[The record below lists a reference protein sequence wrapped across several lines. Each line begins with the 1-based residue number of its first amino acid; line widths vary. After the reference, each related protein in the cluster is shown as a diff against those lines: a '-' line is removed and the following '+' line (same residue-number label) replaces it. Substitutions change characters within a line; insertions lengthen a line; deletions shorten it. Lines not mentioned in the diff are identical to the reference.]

1 MWTLQPHSERLSG
14 AYLPWDNWRMVF
26 TATLDPWS
34 FLKTEAVPLTVIT
47 AILGV
52 IFAVLNLMKLASD
65 SQERT
70 RPYIALEPRL
80 GVHLN
85 GAIDLVVTN
94 YGQSP
99 AQKVVIRP
107 LEKLDF
113 TEDDYILPLLNN
125 FFGRQLYLAPGAS
138 FRIMWRTVKKGRIKG
153 VPETL
158 HVEVSYESTKKN
170 RFKRSKKYKEI
181 LVVDTGFTVAAP
193 EPTPGGKTND
203 PGTQVEKSLKNIDLA
218 LRALNQHIANRS

>member
-1 MWTLQPHSERLSG
+1 
-14 AYLPWDNWRMVF
+14 MVF

-65 SQERT
+65 SRERT

-80 GVHLN
+80 GVHLD

-99 AQKVVIRP
+99 AHNVVLKP
-107 LEKLDF
+107 LGKLEAGKD
-113 TEDDYILPLLNN
+113 EYILPLLDKV
-125 FFGRQLYLAPGAS
+125 L
-138 FRIMWRTVKKGRIKG
+138 I
-153 VPETL
+153 
-158 HVEVSYESTKKN
+158 
-170 RFKRSKKYKEI
+170 
-181 LVVDTGFTVAAP
+181 
-193 EPTPGGKTND
+193 
-203 PGTQVEKSLKNIDLA
+203 A
-218 LRALNQHIANRS
+218 LSI

>member
-1 MWTLQPHSERLSG
+1 
-14 AYLPWDNWRMVF
+14 MVF

-65 SQERT
+65 SRERT

-80 GVHLN
+80 GVHLD

-99 AQKVVIRP
+99 AHNVVLKP
-107 LEKLDF
+107 LGKLEAGKD
-113 TEDDYILPLLNN
+113 EYILPLLDKVFNRS
-125 FFGRQLYLAPGAS
+125 FYLAPHAS
-138 FRIMWRTVKKGRIKG
+138 FRIMWRTIEAGSECG
-153 VPETL
+153 APEVL
-158 HVEVSYESTKKN
+158 DVEVTYSWSKPTLLWRN
-170 RFKRSKKYKEI
+170 RDYTEVI
-181 LVVDTGFTVAAP
+181 TVDTGFTAAAP
-193 EPTPGGKTND
+193 MPATGPIRKLGS
-203 PGTQVEKSLKNIDLA
+203 PSEKSLANINNAIRTLS
-218 LRALNQHIANRS
+218 QHVANRY

>member
-1 MWTLQPHSERLSG
+1 
-14 AYLPWDNWRMVF
+14 MVS
-26 TATLDPWS
+26 TATIDLWS

-65 SQERT
+65 SRERT

-99 AQKVVIRP
+99 AHNVVLKP
-107 LEKLDF
+107 LGKL
-113 TEDDYILPLLNN
+113 EGGENEYILPLLDKVFNRT
-125 FFGRQLYLAPGAS
+125 FYLAPHAS
-138 FRIMWRTVKKGRIKG
+138 FRIMWRTVKAEKVGG
-153 VPETL
+153 TPEVL
-158 HVEVSYESTKKN
+158 DVEVTYTWDKPGLFRRKFQYTEVIT
-170 RFKRSKKYKEI
+170 
-181 LVVDTGFTVAAP
+181 VDTGFTAAAP
-193 EPTPGGKTND
+193 VPVTGPKRMSGDSRDK
-203 PGTQVEKSLKNIDLA
+203 VLVNIDNAIRTLS
-218 LRALNQHIANRS
+218 QHVANRY